1 MDFHWKHALNWK
13 IMVLRVIINGL
24 SLAVVA
30 LLLPNVMLKGENL
43 WLTLL
48 ILGVALGILNAL
60 VKPIIQFLTLS
71 FLFVSYGLVVVII
84 NAVILAILAWIF
96 PNLIKINSI
105 LAALLA
111 GAIIGALGMFLEY
124 ALGLTPPI
132 VDDQVSEPQEG

>member
-1 MDFHWKHALNWK
+1 
-13 IMVLRVIINGL
+13 MVLRVIINGL

-71 FLFVSYGLVVVII
+71 FLFVSYGFVVIII

-96 PNLIKINSI
+96 PDLIKINSL